1 MRGLNLDHLQAFVEV
16 ARLGTFS
23 AAAERLSLTQPAV
36 SLQVGQLEKR
46 LGVKLLERLGRRV
59 TPTAAGQELL
69 GHAARIDGAV
79 ATAIDA
85 LAPHARGEAGR
96 LRLGTGGTASIYLLP
111 PVLRSLRQRF
121 PRLEIIVTTGN
132 TPEIVTDVEDNR
144 LDLGFVTLPAS
155 GRMLQ
160 VTPVLDD
167 ELVAITSRDS
177 VALPAKVTAAALA
190 RLPVLTSEVGS
201 NSRRVSDQW
210 FARAGVA
217 FKPAMALANTQAIR
231 ELVGAGLGCAVLPRL
246 ALQGR
251 EGGAGLIVRSLSP
264 VLHRKLGIV
273 VRRDKVLQR
282 PLKEA
287 IRALVDLGGR
297 KGNRRAGA

>member
-1 MRGLNLDHLQAFVEV
+1 MRALNLDHMHAFAEV

-69 GHAARIDGAV
+69 DHAARIDGAV
-79 ATAIDA
+79 TGA
-85 LAPHARGEAGR
+85 LEALTPHVKGEAGR
-96 LRLGTGGTASIYLLP
+96 LRMGTGGTASIYLLP
-111 PVLRSLRQRF
+111 PVLRALRQRF
-121 PRLEIIVTTGN
+121 PRLEIVMTTGN
-132 TPEIVTDVEDNR
+132 TPEIVADIEHNR

-167 ELVAITSRDS
+167 ELVVISSHDG
-177 VALPAKVTAAALA
+177 VPLPEKLSATALA
-190 RLPVLTSEVGS
+190 QLPVITSEVGS
-201 NSRRVSDQW
+201 NSRLVTDQW

-217 FKPAMALANTQAIR
+217 FRPATALANTQAIR

-246 ALQGR
+246 ALR
-251 EGGAGLIVRSLSP
+251 GAPRGLIVRSLSP
-264 VLHRKLGIV
+264 RLFRKLGIV
-273 VRRDKVLQR
+273 VRRDKVLHR

-287 IRALVDLGGR
+287 IRVLSALR
-297 KGNRRAGA
+297 SASR